1 MRNSLKMLL
10 FFLCLTTSLVAQD
23 REAYIQRYKNIAIR
37 EMERTGVPASIKL
50 AQGLLESAAGTS
62 TLAKKANNHFGI
74 KCGADW
80 KGRTIYRKDDDY
92 DDNGILQESCFRA
105 YKSAEESYIAHS
117 EFLRDPRKEHRYGF
131 LFQYKVTDYRRWA
144 RGLKKSGYA
153 TSATYDEKLISIIE
167 NYGLDKFDR
176 VSSGDLRDIE
186 YDDTDL
192 VAGLDVR
199 IINDVRVVYAER
211 NDTPDNIGNK
221 ARVKTKCILKYNEL
235 LTEPATLLESDELVF
250 LQKKRKNFRGQKKW
264 HYVRE
269 GETMYNISQL
279 YFHCI

>member
-1 MRNSLKMLL
+1 MLL

-23 REAYIQRYKNIAIR
+23 RVAYIQRYKNIDIR

-117 EFLRDPRKEHRYGF
+117 EFLRDPRKEHRYGI

-186 YDDTDL
+186 
-192 VAGLDVR
+192 
-199 IINDVRVVYAER
+199 
-211 NDTPDNIGNK
+211 
-221 ARVKTKCILKYNEL
+221 
-235 LTEPATLLESDELVF
+235 
-250 LQKKRKNFRGQKKW
+250 
-264 HYVRE
+264 
-269 GETMYNISQL
+269 
-279 YFHCI
+279 